1 MGRHP
6 KDNVKLTREELAA
19 AFSGPW
25 AEQYPPVLN
34 VQQAADLL
42 QVKVSTIYHK
52 RCEGQLD
59 DTFTKM
65 AGKLR
70 FWRDKLVRKVFEEGM

>member
-6 KDNVKLTREELAA
+6 KSKVNLTQDDLAA

-25 AEQYPPVLN
+25 AERYPPALTL
-34 VQQAADLL
+34 QQAADLL
-42 QVKVSTIYHK
+42 QVPTSTIYHK
-52 RCEGQLD
+52 RCEGKLD
-59 DTFTKM
+59 GTFTKM

-70 FWRDKLVRKVFEEGM
+70 FWRDKLMAKAFAEGI